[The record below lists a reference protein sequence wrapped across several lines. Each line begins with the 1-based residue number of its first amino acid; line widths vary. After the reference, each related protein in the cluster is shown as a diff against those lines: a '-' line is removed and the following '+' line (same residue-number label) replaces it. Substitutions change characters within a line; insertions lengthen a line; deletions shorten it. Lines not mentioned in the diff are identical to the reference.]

1 MQLLSISLLAAV
13 LALSSS
19 QLSVAAVTNGGS
31 NIGLKLLAEGL
42 NAPAVL
48 VSIPDGSGRL
58 LVADQSGVIHRL
70 DRNGKRSEQPFLD
83 LRTKRSEKRRVGKE
97 CRSRWSPYH

>member
-1 MQLLSISLLAAV
+1 MQLLSIWRLAAV

-19 QLSVAAVTNGGS
+19 QLSVAAETNGGS

-48 VSIPDGSGRL
+48 NSLRRSVWSHLGGALVRSGAL
-58 LVADQSGVIHRL
+58 
-70 DRNGKRSEQPFLD
+70 
-83 LRTKRSEKRRVGKE
+83 
-97 CRSRWSPYH
+97 